1 MARVFRLDKRLPDS
15 WQAALSDFLTWK
27 QAQGAAP
34 RTLHDYQDHV
44 RQFFTRF
51 PDAYNPQLVRQ
62 RVLAYMAEDV
72 APATFNLRREYLKAF
87 FSWCVRE
94 GIFPENPLADVPK
107 RKDPGKVRHLPEDVL
122 RELLRLPDRST
133 FSGLRDYALILLSL
147 ATGIRPG
154 EALALLVEDVDLR
167 GLAVTVCHNVA
178 KTRVERVLPIPPAVA
193 DAIRDLVA
201 ARHPAW
207 GEKVPLFCSFS
218 GRRLTVEEWVRRLK
232 AYSAHIGTKVTPY
245 MLRHSFAIE
254 TLRAG
259 ANAFTVQHM
268 LGHTSMAMTKRYVNL
283 VESDLRE
290 AMAQA
295 NPLNRLLPQ
304 RQRVCKVSEDTSR
317 RRK

>member
-1 MARVFRLDKRLPDS
+1 MAKVLRIDKRLPDT

-34 RTLHDYQDHV
+34 RTLHDYQDHI

-51 PDAYNPQLVRQ
+51 PDAYDPQLVRQ

-94 GIFPENPLADVPK
+94 GIFPENPLAGIPK

-167 GLAVTVCHNVA
+167 GLTVMVRRAVA
-178 KTRVERVLPIPPAVA
+178 KTRVERVLPIPPPVA
-193 DAIRDLVA
+193 DAIRELIA

-218 GRRLTVEEWVRRLK
+218 GQRFTVDEWEKRLK
-232 AYSAHIGTKVTPY
+232 KYGARIGTKVTPY

-254 TLRAG
+254 TLRAR
-259 ANAFTVQHM
+259 ANAFVVQHM

-283 VESDLRE
+283 VESDIRE

-295 NPLNRLLPQ
+295 DPLNRLLPQ
-304 RQRVCKVSEDTSR
+304 RQRVCKVRDNALR
-317 RRK
+317 HGR

>member
-1 MARVFRLDKRLPDS
+1 MKVLRIDKRLPDT
-15 WQAALSDFLTWK
+15 WQAALSDFLAWK
-27 QAQGAAP
+27 QAQGVAA
-34 RTLHDYQDHV
+34 RTLSDYQEHV
-44 RQFFTRF
+44 TRFFTRF
-51 PDAYNPQLVRQ
+51 PDAYAPATVRR

-122 RELLRLPDRST
+122 RELLRLPDKST
-133 FSGLRDYALILLSL
+133 FSGLRDYALILLSVS
-147 ATGIRPG
+147 TGIRPG
-154 EALALLVEDVDLR
+154 EALALLPGDADLR
-167 GLAVTVCHNVA
+167 GLAVRVRHTVA
-178 KTRVERVLPIPPAVA
+178 KTRVERVLPIPPLVA
-193 DAIRDLVA
+193 DAIRDLIA

-218 GRRLTVEEWVRRLK
+218 GRRLTVEKWGKRLK
-232 AYSAHIGTKVTPY
+232 EYGARVGVKVTPY

-304 RQRVCKVSEDTSR
+304 SHRVRKVSEDR
-317 RRK
+317 PQRRK